1 MLKDLSDKREAYY
14 TFFPGGDN
22 MKKVPLAQKEIL
34 KTREAA
40 ELLKVTTQTIK
51 NYIYSG
57 KLKALKTPGGHHR
70 IRRSDLKEIGFIEDL
85 PGEEGR
91 LGREELY
98 QIYKELLGSYIST
111 IKVILKALDSRDV
124 IATGHSQRVADYS
137 TRMADKLG
145 LSASEKRNLELAALL
160 HDVGKIGISEYI
172 LGKPGKLTDQELFMV
187 KKHPEIG
194 EHILEGVDFLKP
206 TVATIRHHHE
216 RFDGKGYPDG
226 LAGNNIPLPARII
239 SAVETYD
246 FLSSDLSY
254 RKALPKQEVFDEMKK
269 ASGSQLDP
277 DIVSAFLETVN

>member
-1 MLKDLSDKREAYY
+1 
-14 TFFPGGDN
+14 

-98 QIYKELLGSYIST
+98 QIYKDLLGSYIST
-111 IKVILKALDSRDV
+111 VKVILRALDSRDV
-124 IATGHSQRVADYS
+124 IATGHSQRVAEYS
-137 TRMADKLG
+137 VRMADKLG
-145 LSASEKRNLELAALL
+145 LSPSEKRNLELAALL

-172 LGKPGKLTDQELFMV
+172 LGKPGKLTDQERFMV

-206 TVATIRHHHE
+206 TIATIRHHHE

-226 LAGNNIPLPARII
+226 LAGNNIPLQARII
-239 SAVETYD
+239 STVETYD

-254 RKALPKQEVFDEMKK
+254 RKALSKQEVFDEMKK

-277 DIVSAFLETVN
+277 EIVSAFLETVH

>member
-1 MLKDLSDKREAYY
+1 
-14 TFFPGGDN
+14 
-22 MKKVPLAQKEIL
+22 
-34 KTREAA
+34 
-40 ELLKVTTQTIK
+40 
-51 NYIYSG
+51 
-57 KLKALKTPGGHHR
+57 
-70 IRRSDLKEIGFIEDL
+70 
-85 PGEEGR
+85 
-91 LGREELY
+91 
-98 QIYKELLGSYIST
+98 
-111 IKVILKALDSRDV
+111 
-124 IATGHSQRVADYS
+124 
-137 TRMADKLG
+137 
-145 LSASEKRNLELAALL
+145 
-160 HDVGKIGISEYI
+160 
-172 LGKPGKLTDQELFMV
+172 MV

-254 RKALPKQEVFDEMKK
+254 RKALSKQEVFDEMKK

>member
-1 MLKDLSDKREAYY
+1 
-14 TFFPGGDN
+14 

-98 QIYKELLGSYIST
+98 QIYKDLLGSYIAT

-137 TRMADKLG
+137 IMIADRLG
-145 LSASEKRNLELAALL
+145 LSSMEKRNLELSALL

-172 LGKPGKLTDQELFMV
+172 LGKPGKLTDQELFMI
-187 KKHPEIG
+187 KQHPEIG
-194 EHILEGVDFLKP
+194 EHILEGVEFLKP
-206 TVATIRHHHE
+206 TIATIRHHHE
-216 RFDGKGYPDG
+216 RFDGQGYPDG

-254 RKALPKQEVFDEMKK
+254 RKALSQQEVFDEMKR

-277 DIVSAFLETVN
+277 EIVSTFLEAVH

>member
-1 MLKDLSDKREAYY
+1 
-14 TFFPGGDN
+14 
-22 MKKVPLAQKEIL
+22 MKKIPLAQKEIL

-98 QIYKELLGSYIST
+98 QIYKDLMGSYIST

-124 IATGHSQRVADYS
+124 IASGHSQRVADYS
-137 TRMADKLG
+137 NKMADKLG

-172 LGKPGKLTDQELFMV
+172 LGKPGKLTDQELFMI

-194 EHILEGVDFLKP
+194 EHILEGVELLKP
-206 TVATIRHHHE
+206 TINTIRHHHE

-226 LAGNNIPLPARII
+226 LAGNNIPLPSRII

-254 RKALPKQEVFDEMKK
+254 RKALSKQEVFEEMKK

-277 DIVSAFLETVN
+277 EIVSAFLDTVH